1 MDKLLLLTKNDIIT
15 VMYELRKLPADTLA
29 LEVIL
34 GKTEQRITKHLGYTK
49 TLFSRN

>member
-29 LEVIL
+29 IEFIL
-34 GKTEQRITKHLGYTK
+34 DQAQKRITDQLDYPQ
-49 TLFSRN
+49 